1 MNKKE
6 YLDLLAKELDSMSYK
21 DVKDILDDMEYF
33 IGQCEIPAVCHGNK
47 VLFVLK
53 VLVIPS
59 SSQVSS
65 RTATAFLLS

>member
-21 DVKDILDDMEYF
+21 DVKDILDDMEAHSRRAWKP
-33 IGQCEIPAVCHGNK
+33 ERPRSRS
-47 VLFVLK
+47 LK

-65 RTATAFLLS
+65 RTATACLLS

>member
-6 YLDLLAKELDSMSYK
+6 YLDLLAKELNSMSYG
-21 DVKDILDDMEYF
+21 DVRS
-33 IGQCEIPAVCHGNK
+33 
-47 VLFVLK
+47 LK